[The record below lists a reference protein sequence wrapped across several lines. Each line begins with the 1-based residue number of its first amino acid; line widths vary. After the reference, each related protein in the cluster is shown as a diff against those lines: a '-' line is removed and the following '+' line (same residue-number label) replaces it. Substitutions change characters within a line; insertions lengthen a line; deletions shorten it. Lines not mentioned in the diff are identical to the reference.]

1 MSDILFQPLGNPV
14 ASGEGLDHIADIDPR
29 LTRTHYFDGRLL
41 TAEDLTR
48 DQLYL
53 DQRLRELGRV
63 LGSGIMG
70 GLELSLDRFT
80 GLLTLQ
86 PGQALTPAGRVLE
99 LGSTLQVNL
108 GERAVIAELNDGNYR
123 RFNRALYAVVLRY
136 VDVGTDIAEVFPKDL
151 GATRGFQYALIT
163 ESVQMGLVPLPVPLP
178 KQSPLLIRS
187 RLMREFLGNDQF
199 SSLIPEDAVALG
211 VLAIEND
218 TPQWLDAE
226 LLRHPVQA
234 EPGIGDLQADL
245 KRQYEQLL
253 ADILTARRSGG
264 LNGDFH
270 AADYFSLI
278 PPVGTVP
285 KDAVDPMSG
294 RQGYFPENYQVAIAP
309 IRQSDVELI
318 KAESLNLPPIELSN
332 GEPMDVVVLV
342 PLSNLDYGHYAAQLE
357 RVIDP
362 VNRRLP
368 QIDLLKLKLYP
379 VRPVHALDTDLNA
392 WTNIWNRLGD
402 TPPFYVRRPTRAA
415 ETAISGIVLALG
427 AGMPASPVEE
437 DEPGGGPA
445 DSGGLIQDEN
455 ALFLERIN
463 LKTLAEL
470 RPPNTGEANDA
481 FDKLLGNFGGD
492 ALVVQQCASILM
504 RIERQYDSLIWQTLL
519 ILADGKLLAE
529 FLRGLLAA
537 DAEAVTPK
545 VVASLGSDLGL
556 DTNLLNQ
563 WSKLVA

>member
-63 LGSGIMG
+63 LGSGVMG

-99 LGSTLQVNL
+99 LGRPLQVNL
-108 GERAVIAELNDGNYR
+108 GDRALIAELNDGNYR

-151 GATRGFQYALIT
+151 GAKRGFQYALIT

-187 RLMREFLGNDQF
+187 RLMREFLGNDRF
-199 SSLIPEDAVALG
+199 GSLIPEDGVALG

-234 EPGIGDLQADL
+234 EPDLGDLQADL

-253 ADILTARRSGG
+253 ADILISRS
-264 LNGDFH
+264 NGDFH

-285 KDAVDPMSG
+285 KDAIDPMSG
-294 RQGYFPENYQVAIAP
+294 RQGYFPENFQVAIAP

-318 KAESLNLPPIELSN
+318 IAESLNLPPIDLSN
-332 GEPMDVVVLV
+332 GEPVDVVVLV
-342 PLSNLDYGHYAAQLE
+342 PLTNLDYGHYAAQLE
-357 RVIDP
+357 RTIDP
-362 VNRRLP
+362 TNRRLP
-368 QIDLLKLKLYP
+368 RIDLLKLKLYP
-379 VRPVHALDTDLNA
+379 VRPVHSLDTDLHA
-392 WTNIWNRLGD
+392 WTNIWNRVGD

-427 AGMPASPVEE
+427 AGVPAPPVET
-437 DEPGGGPA
+437 DTPGGSPA

-470 RPPNTGEANDA
+470 RPPRDSEANDA
-481 FDKLLGNFGGD
+481 FDKLLGNFGED

-504 RIERQYDSLIWQTLL
+504 RIERLYDSLIWQTLL
-519 ILADGKLLAE
+519 VLADGRLLAE

-537 DAEAVTPK
+537 DADAVTPR
-545 VVASLGSDLGL
+545 VIAGLGRDLGL
-556 DTNLLNQ
+556 DANLLNQ
-563 WSKLVA
+563 WARLVP

>member
-63 LGSGIMG
+63 LGSGVMG

-99 LGSTLQVNL
+99 LGRPLQVNL
-108 GERAVIAELNDGNYR
+108 GDRALIAELNDGNYR

-151 GATRGFQYALIT
+151 GAKRAFQYALIT

-187 RLMREFLGNDQF
+187 RLMREFLGNDRF
-199 SSLIPEDAVALG
+199 GSLIPEDGVALG

-234 EPGIGDLQADL
+234 EPDLGDLQADL

-253 ADILTARRSGG
+253 TDILISRS
-264 LNGDFH
+264 NGDFH

-285 KDAVDPMSG
+285 KDAIDPMSG

-318 KAESLNLPPIELSN
+318 IAESLNLPPIDLSN
-332 GEPMDVVVLV
+332 GEPVDVVVLV
-342 PLSNLDYGHYAAQLE
+342 PLTNLDYGHYAAQLE
-357 RVIDP
+357 RNIDP
-362 VNRRLP
+362 TNRRLP
-368 QIDLLKLKLYP
+368 RIDLLKLKLYP
-379 VRPVHALDTDLNA
+379 VRPVHSLDTDLHA
-392 WTNIWNRLGD
+392 WTNIWNRVGD

-427 AGMPASPVEE
+427 AGVPAPSVET
-437 DEPGGGPA
+437 DTPGSSPA

-455 ALFLERIN
+455 ALFLERIS
-463 LKTLAEL
+463 LRTLAEL
-470 RPPNTGEANDA
+470 RPPRDSEANDA
-481 FDKLLGNFGGD
+481 FDKLLGNFGED

-504 RIERQYDSLIWQTLL
+504 RIERLYDSLIWQTLL
-519 ILADGKLLAE
+519 ALADGRLLPE
-529 FLRGLLAA
+529 FLRGLRTA
-537 DAEAVTPK
+537 DADAVTPR
-545 VVASLGSDLGL
+545 VVASLGRDLGL
-556 DTNLLNQ
+556 DANLLNQ
-563 WSKLVA
+563 WARLVP